1 MIYPWQTTQWQFFSQ
16 QKQQQRLPHA
26 IVLTGVDGL
35 GKQVFA
41 EQMVATLLC
50 ENDNASEP
58 CGKCHSCQ
66 LFMAGSH
73 PDHTIIE
80 PEESGKQIKIEQ
92 IRRLKDKQQLTPTVA
107 KWKTVIIFP
116 ADSMNI
122 NSNNSLLKLLEE
134 PQNNTLLV
142 LITAK
147 PEYLPITIL
156 SRCQKITLSAPNKDE
171 SINWV
176 QQQGSF
182 DGAIVDQLIPLAK
195 GAPLAV
201 IKMLQA
207 DILPQIQQIE
217 ADFKSLLHGQVNPVM
232 MAKDWQQYDL
242 NMLFNHLQ
250 NLVKKNIITLQKQ
263 DNTKGTKRSW
273 HIYDCIITIIK
284 LLSSSNNINKTLLI
298 EQFMVSV
305 MDKNAINN
313 STSNSSI

>member
-1 MIYPWQTTQWQFFSQ
+1 MIYPWQTTQWQLFSQ

-35 GKQVFA
+35 GKRTLA
-41 EQMVATLLC
+41 DQMVATLLC
-50 ENDNASEP
+50 EIEHANEP
-58 CGKCHSCQ
+58 CGQCHSCQ

-107 KWKTVIIFP
+107 KWKTVIVCP

-134 PQNNTLLV
+134 PQDNTQII

-156 SRCQKITLSAPNKDE
+156 SRCQKIVLSAPDPDE
-171 SINWV
+171 TVNWI
-176 QQQGSF
+176 QQQSSF
-182 DGAIVDQLIPLAK
+182 DGVIIDLLLPLAK

-201 IKMLQA
+201 IEMLES

-217 ADFKSLLHGQVNPVM
+217 VDFKSLLHGKVNPVI

-242 NMLFNHLQ
+242 HMVFNHLQ
-250 NLVKKNIITLQKQ
+250 NLVKKNIIAVQKQ
-263 DNTKGTKRSW
+263 ENTNGTKRSW
-273 HIYDCIITIIK
+273 HIYDCIIEVIK
-284 LLSSSNNINKTLLI
+284 LISSSNNINKTLLI

-305 MDKNAINN
+305 MDKNLINN
-313 STSNSSI
+313 STNNGSI